1 MNKILIVLVVV
12 LILAAGG
19 VFFWQNFGS
28 QNEEPAPIFCA
39 ADAKLCSDGSYV
51 SRVAPICE
59 FAPCPLPTGWKIYR
73 DPVGAFEFQY
83 PEKLT
88 TKYIDA
94 FLWPPTATIADG
106 EFSCEKINLGDGPPE
121 RMIPR
126 MVDERQYCVTD
137 ASEGAAGSTY
147 TTYTYAT
154 AREGKL
160 ISLNFVLRYP
170 QCLNYDNPAQSEC
183 LAEREAFDLDGVIDR
198 IVATLVLE

>member
-1 MNKILIVLVVV
+1 MNKILIVLVVI

-19 VFFWQNFGS
+19 VFLWQNFGS
-28 QNEEPAPIFCA
+28 QNEEPTPIFCA

-51 SRVAPICE
+51 SRVAPSCE
-59 FAPCPLPTGWKIYR
+59 FTACPLPTGWKIYR
-73 DPVGAFEFQY
+73 DPAGVFEFQY

-94 FLWPPTATIADG
+94 FLWPPTVTITDG
-106 EFSCEKINLGDGPPE
+106 EFSCEKVNLGDGPPE

-126 MVDERQYCVTD
+126 MVDGRQYCVTD

-147 TTYTYAT
+147 TTYTYT
-154 AREGKL
+154 TSREGNL

-170 QCLNYDNPAQSEC
+170 QCLNYDDSQKSEC
-183 LAEREAFDLDGVIDR
+183 LAERETFDLDGVIDR
-198 IVATLVLE
+198 IVGTTVIE